1 MRGLL
6 AAAAFAG
13 VVVGGLPCSGKDVR
27 VGETSVVLTA
37 PPGQCELDS
46 NQPADR
52 SMLQAIGAAIGTNTL
67 LAMFADCKQLA
78 DWRAGRRSLLED
90 FAQYQV
96 LTSTI
101 DRPPE
106 RQPAQALKELCTHLR
121 EEGEKMMTGMASDL
135 KQRVEQALKNVEVN
149 QLRFLGVV
157 ADDADACY
165 GAMVQR
171 AKAQTGKDVTI
182 VGLSASAF
190 VKGKLVY
197 YYLFAPYRS
206 GQTVSTLLAK
216 QKLNVAAFLAA
227 NK

>member
-13 VVVGGLPCSGKDVR
+13 VVVGGMPCLGKDVR
-27 VGETSVVLTA
+27 IGETSVVLTA
-37 PPGQCELDS
+37 PPGQCELDA

-52 SMLQAIGAAIGTNTL
+52 SLLQAVGVAIGTNTL
-67 LAMFADCKQLA
+67 LAMYADCKQLT
-78 DWRAGRRSLLED
+78 DWRAGKRGLLED

-106 RQPAQALKELCTHLR
+106 GQPAQALKELCGYLR
-121 EEGEKMMTGMASDL
+121 DQGEKMATDMASDL
-135 KQRVEQALKNVEVN
+135 KQRVEQALKDVVVN

-157 ADDADACY
+157 AEDGDACY
-165 GAMVQR
+165 GAMAQR

-206 GQTVSTLLAK
+206 GQTVNTLLAK